1 MNVEDREILLD
12 PSTLPWLPFDDG
24 IEVKLLRASEET
36 GTWTVLLNCSA
47 GSSIARHK
55 HLGAGE
61 YFVVSGRM
69 EYRIGSAK
77 TGDYGY
83 EPLGVIHDHTHFPE
97 DTLLF
102 FTNHGAVVFID
113 EKDEV
118 TGILNH
124 EVMQALSEQSG

>member
-1 MNVEDREILLD
+1 
-12 PSTLPWLPFDDG
+12 
-24 IEVKLLRASEET
+24 
-36 GTWTVLLNCSA
+36 VLLNCSA

-69 EYRIGSAK
+69 DYRIGSAK

-83 EPLGVIHDHTHFPE
+83 EPLGLIHDHTYFPE

-102 FTNHGAVVFID
+102 FANHGAVVFID

-124 EVMQALSEQSG
+124 EVMQALSQQSD